1 MGGRKLNILFLTA
14 RYPYPVVGGDR
25 LKPYNIISYLARH
38 HNLTLVSFFQGNIIP
53 QDYIE
58 QIENRNIRVFA
69 IPLNPIKAGLR
80 AVSKSASYPLEIG
93 YYTQPE
99 FKETVDK
106 LLQEEHFDLGFS
118 FFMRTA
124 EYLKSKNIKK
134 ILMAE
139 DCRTLYQK
147 RSYEKSNSMK
157 QKAVRLW
164 EYRKLLKY
172 EPEIVNHFDVT
183 TLVTHE
189 DISAMK
195 SQNSHARYELLTNGT
210 DIHKFIPSESRKDK
224 TILFAGKLDVWANE
238 MMIMKIIDKI
248 FPIIKNRFEGVK
260 LNIVGANPPKTILA
274 RQDESIKVI
283 PNVPDMLPYL
293 QESTMFLHPH
303 DGGSGIQNKLLE
315 AMACGCPVVTTKTG
329 NQGINAK
336 PSEEVLIGNN
346 PLELAEGAL
355 RILSD
360 KDLAKRISENA
371 RKLIVDTHSWESVF
385 SDLDKLIDDVL
396 NNED

>member
-1 MGGRKLNILFLTA
+1 
-14 RYPYPVVGGDR
+14 
-25 LKPYNIISYLARH
+25 
-38 HNLTLVSFFQGNIIP
+38 
-53 QDYIE
+53 
-58 QIENRNIRVFA
+58 
-69 IPLNPIKAGLR
+69 
-80 AVSKSASYPLEIG
+80 
-93 YYTQPE
+93 
-99 FKETVDK
+99 
-106 LLQEEHFDLGFS
+106 
-118 FFMRTA
+118 
-124 EYLKSKNIKK
+124 
-134 ILMAE
+134 
-139 DCRTLYQK
+139 
-147 RSYEKSNSMK
+147 
-157 QKAVRLW
+157 
-164 EYRKLLKY
+164 
-172 EPEIVNHFDVT
+172 
-183 TLVTHE
+183 
-189 DISAMK
+189 MK